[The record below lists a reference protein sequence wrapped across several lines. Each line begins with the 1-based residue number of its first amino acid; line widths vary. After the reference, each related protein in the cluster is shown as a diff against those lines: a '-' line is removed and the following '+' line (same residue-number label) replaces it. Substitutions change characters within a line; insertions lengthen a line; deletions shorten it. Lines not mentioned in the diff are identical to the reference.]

1 MRSSAPGVS
10 VLFPVRDGVRS
21 VSSALRSLVAQSF
34 QDFEVLVV
42 DDGSTDG
49 TFDLLRTFAAV
60 DARVKVIRQPPRGTV
75 EALETARAR
84 ARGQLLAWMDADSV
98 AHPRRLERQVAAMTA
113 DPGLSLVGCGVQVH
127 PRDGALQR
135 GQEYEA
141 WLNHLDSE
149 DRIRLELFVES
160 PLLRST
166 FVVRR
171 EVVEEL
177 GGLRGS
183 VAEDYDLL
191 LRIWEAEGRIGTVPQ
206 VLLEWTDRSVRSP
219 RLDEG
224 HALEEFRRMK
234 VDLLNRTFL
243 RRREGVVLWGA
254 GPTGKAFA
262 RLFLESGTPVLAFI
276 DRDPRKLGQ
285 VIQGAQ
291 VEPPTALERYRS
303 SLLLGTVSGA
313 EDRAAIR
320 KTLAGSSWKEG
331 YNFVVVA

>member
-1 MRSSAPGVS
+1 MRSSSPMVS
-10 VLFPVRDGVRS
+10 VLFPVRDAVRS

-34 QDFEVLVV
+34 HDFEVLVV

-60 DARVKVIRQPPRGTV
+60 DARVKVLRQPPRGSV
-75 EALETARAR
+75 EAMEAARAR
-84 ARGQLLAWMDADSV
+84 ARGHFLAWMDADSV
-98 AHPRRLERQVAAMTA
+98 AHPRRLERQVSAMRS
-113 DPGLSLVGCGVQVH
+113 DPDLALVGSGVQIH
-127 PRDGALQR
+127 PREGGDQR
-135 GQEYEA
+135 ESEYGM
-141 WLNHLDSE
+141 WLNALDTE
-149 DRIRLELFVES
+149 ERIRLELFVEC

-166 FVVRR
+166 FLVRR
-171 EVVEEL
+171 EVVEAL
-177 GGLRGS
+177 GGLRGG

-191 LRIWEAEGRIGTVPQ
+191 LRIWEAGGRIGTVPE
-206 VLLEWTDRSVRSP
+206 VLLEWTDRSVRNP

-234 VDLLNRTFL
+234 VDVLNRTFL

-262 RLFLESGTPVLAFI
+262 RLFLESGTPVVAFI
-276 DRDPRKLGQ
+276 DKDPRKVGQ

-291 VEPPTALERYRS
+291 VELPTALERYRS
-303 SLLLGTVSGA
+303 SLLLGTVSGV
-313 EDRAAIR
+313 EDRTAIR

-331 YNFVVVA
+331 YNFVVVV

>member
-1 MRSSAPGVS
+1 MRSSSPRVS

-60 DARVKVIRQPPRGTV
+60 DARVKVFRQPPRGSV
-75 EALETARAR
+75 EALEAARAR
-84 ARGQLLAWMDADSV
+84 ARGPLLAWMDADSV

-113 DPGLSLVGCGVQVH
+113 DPGLSLVGCGVKIH
-127 PRDGALQR
+127 PREWALQR
-135 GQEYEA
+135 GREHEA
-141 WLNHLDSE
+141 WLNDLDNE
-149 DRIRLELFVES
+149 ERIRLELFVEC
-160 PLLRST
+160 PLLRSS
-166 FVVRR
+166 FLVRR
-171 EVVEEL
+171 EVVEAL
-177 GGLRGS
+177 GGLRGGVS
-183 VAEDYDLL
+183 EDYDLL
-191 LRIWEAEGRIGTVPQ
+191 LRIWEAEGRIGTVPE
-206 VLLEWTDRSVRSP
+206 VLMEWTDRSIRNL

-234 VDLLNRTFL
+234 VDTLNRTFL

-262 RLFLESGTPVLAFI
+262 RLFLESGTPVLAFV
-276 DRDPRKLGQ
+276 DKDPRKLGQ

-303 SLLLGTVSGA
+303 SLLVGTVSGG